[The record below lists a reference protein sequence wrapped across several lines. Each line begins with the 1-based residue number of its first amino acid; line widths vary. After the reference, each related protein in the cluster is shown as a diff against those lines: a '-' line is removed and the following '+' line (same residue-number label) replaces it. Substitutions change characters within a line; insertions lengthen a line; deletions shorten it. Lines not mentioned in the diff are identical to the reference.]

1 MTPIIVAMRAPLLS
15 ATSSLDRI
23 CTIRS
28 TIYSRMILELFL
40 DDFHQSPALS
50 FAQRSSFHDADRVAG
65 LCLILLVMR
74 IKLFHLVDDFPE
86 LRMWHARDRLY
97 YNRFVHSARNHFA
110 GAGLP
115 RTAGHGRRE
124 RRRLSNRS
132 LILFGHKI
140 YFFVSVT
147 RSESTVS
154 IRATS
159 RRSKRSRLGCSS

>member
-1 MTPIIVAMRAPLLS
+1 
-15 ATSSLDRI
+15 
-23 CTIRS
+23 
-28 TIYSRMILELFL
+28 
-40 DDFHQSPALS
+40 
-50 FAQRSSFHDADRVAG
+50 
-65 LCLILLVMR
+65 MR
-74 IKLFHLVDDFPE
+74 IKLFLLVDDFSE

-110 GAGLP
+110 GAGLS
-115 RTAGHGRRE
+115 RAAGHGRRQ

-140 YFFVSVT
+140 YFLVSVA

-159 RRSKRSRLGCSS
+159 GPKVRVDPCLSPCAFLAGGRSPIYRERCGSTVCLCASCCG

>member
-40 DDFHQSPALS
+40 DDF
-50 FAQRSSFHDADRVAG
+50 
-65 LCLILLVMR
+65 
-74 IKLFHLVDDFPE
+74 PE

-97 YNRFVHSARNHFA
+97 YNRFVHSARKHFA

-124 RRRLSNRS
+124 RRRLSSRS
-132 LILFGHKI
+132 LMLFGHKI
-140 YFFVSVT
+140 
-147 RSESTVS
+147 
-154 IRATS
+154 
-159 RRSKRSRLGCSS
+159 